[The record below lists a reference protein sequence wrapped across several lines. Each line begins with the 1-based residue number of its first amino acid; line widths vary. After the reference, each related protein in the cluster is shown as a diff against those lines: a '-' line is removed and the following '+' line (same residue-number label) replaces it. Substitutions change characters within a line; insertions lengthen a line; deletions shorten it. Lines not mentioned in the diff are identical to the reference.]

1 MTCGYGHVMQIG
13 SFQSARGELSSPSS
27 PGDRAPVQV
36 GQPSEGALII
46 IDNYESSDSH
56 GYHVEGAA
64 ASLGDL
70 GRAVRR
76 NMRQIIDNRSSMPHV
91 RATSS
96 LQRALSYAPLQAEE
110 AREELREF
118 VRQAAGGNV
127 NLATEL
133 LAQVTAEGYRNSAL
147 NLSQGIDA
155 LLLLQ
160 LAKTPLSERSTLS
173 SVEQETYA
181 SNLRAAL
188 NLPAKGR
195 EMVVDQGLLEF
206 FKTSLRDDPLVRQA
220 LEGWRSGVREFEAGN
235 NSVVV
240 AAGNSGLAMKG
251 LARVGF
257 RLDGDEDFN
266 LLSVPEVTTV
276 GATTQKDGQLSLAG
290 SSSFGPEVDVLADGD
305 YQGRFGTS
313 YAAPRVANAL
323 RAVHISHPDFSS
335 EQAEQWLGSQLGELV
350 EVAGVPLAILD
361 QNRAAGLL
369 SSL

>member
-195 EMVVDQGLLEF
+195 EMV
-206 FKTSLRDDPLVRQA
+206 DPLVRQA

-335 EQAEQWLGSQLGELV
+335 EQAEQWLGSQLGESV